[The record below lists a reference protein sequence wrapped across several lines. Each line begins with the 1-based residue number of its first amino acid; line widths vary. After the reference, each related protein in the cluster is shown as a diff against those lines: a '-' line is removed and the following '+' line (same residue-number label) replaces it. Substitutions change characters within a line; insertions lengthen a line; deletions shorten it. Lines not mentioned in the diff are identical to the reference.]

1 MDGPFW
7 VDLRAPHMSADA
19 GSVTLAATAKA
30 MVPVANLPPLGAN
43 YFAFVG
49 KAVRLTLHG
58 RITTAAT
65 PGNMTFSLYWGSG
78 ADANGTILASSL
90 STIALIANQTS
101 MSWRL
106 EMMIRC
112 RSLGATGSLIAMGM
126 MSFNPAVVASTN
138 QPVMIPASVPAAVT
152 VDLTAN
158 NFLSPQFLRSGSTA
172 EAIQVHEFMFEAMN

>member
-7 VDLRAPHMSADA
+7 VDLRAPHMNADVA
-19 GSVTLAATAKA
+19 SVTLTAAALP

-43 YFAFVG
+43 YFSFVG

-65 PGNMTFSLYWGSG
+65 PGNGTFSLYWGNG
-78 ADANGTILASSL
+78 TGANGTVIAASAAH
-90 STIALIANQTS
+90 ALIASQSNI
-101 MSWRL
+101 SWRL

-126 MSFNPAVVASTN
+126 LSYNPAVVASTN
-138 QPVMIPASVPAAVT
+138 QPVMIPAATPAAVT

-158 NFLSPQFLRSGSTA
+158 NFLSPQYGRSGSTV
-172 EAIQVHEFMFEAMN
+172 ETLQVHEFAFEALN

>member
-19 GSVTLAATAKA
+19 GSVTLTAAAKA

-43 YFAFVG
+43 YFSFVG
-49 KAVRLTLHG
+49 KAVRLTMHG

-65 PGNMTFSLYWGSG
+65 PGNMQFSLYWGNG
-78 ADANGTILASSL
+78 TDANGTIIASSL
-90 STIALIANQTS
+90 STIALIANQAN

-106 EMMIRC
+106 EMMVRC
-112 RSLGATGSLIAMGM
+112 RALGATGSLIGNGM
-126 MSFNPAVVASTN
+126 LSFNPAVIASTN
-138 QPVMIPASVPAAVT
+138 QPILIPATAPAAVT

-158 NFLSPQFLRSGSTA
+158 NFLSPQFLRSGSTV
-172 EAIQVHEFMFEAMN
+172 ETLQVHEYAFEAMN

>member
-7 VDLRAPHMSADA
+7 VDLRAPHMGADA

-43 YFAFVG
+43 YFGFVG
-49 KAVRLTLHG
+49 KAVRLTLQG
-58 RITTAAT
+58 RLTTAAT
-65 PGNMTFSLYWGSG
+65 PGNMTFSLYWGNG
-78 ADANGTILASSL
+78 TDANGTIIASSAAV
-90 STIALIANQTS
+90 ALIASQSNMT
-101 MSWRL
+101 WRL

-112 RSLGATGSLIAMGM
+112 RSLGATGSLIGTGM
-126 MSFNPAVVASTN
+126 FSANPAIIASTN
-138 QPVMIPASVPAAVT
+138 QPIMIPAATAAAVT

-172 EAIQVHEFMFEAMN
+172 EALQVHEFMFEAMN